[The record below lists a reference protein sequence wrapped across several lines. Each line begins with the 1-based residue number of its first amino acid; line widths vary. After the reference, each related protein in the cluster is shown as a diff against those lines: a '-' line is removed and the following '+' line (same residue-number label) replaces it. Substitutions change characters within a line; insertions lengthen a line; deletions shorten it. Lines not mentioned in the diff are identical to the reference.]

1 MSPIVT
7 VLSQLVPQTSSG
19 RFKNILKRYV
29 HTLIQSFVVKYSFLE
44 GATSQKS
51 GDLILTPTKLNENW
65 WGLKIAVT
73 LSGIAKEPIYFMKIF
88 PVIYLF
94 WYYYMLS

>member
-29 HTLIQSFVVKYSFLE
+29 HTLIQSFVVKYSFFRR
-44 GATSQKS
+44 SNKPKKWRFDFDSNQIK
-51 GDLILTPTKLNENW
+51 
-65 WGLKIAVT
+65 
-73 LSGIAKEPIYFMKIF
+73 
-88 PVIYLF
+88 
-94 WYYYMLS
+94 